1 MSDFLRKIAEVGGY
15 TPSFTAG
22 TVEEEIKKV
31 GIGTT
36 PISELYPETKK
47 FNGVAKAI
55 LALPVKE
62 TETET
67 VVTVTVPISVSRI
80 ENGILESRYYSPIST
95 LIRSTVTETDGG
107 TVVEAAIF
115 KGFPAD
121 LLKGFLGATI
131 RYAISKS
138 GSSTPAD
145 RRNSPTSR
153 YNTKPGFVF
162 GFGTDY
168 LRYSRKYAE
177 SADGLVAEIGRIYEK
192 VFPEE

>member
-1 MSDFLRKIAEVGGY
+1 MSNFLKRLKSADGY
-15 TPSFTAG
+15 TPSFSAG
-22 TVEEEIKKV
+22 SLPEEIGKV
-31 GIGTT
+31 GIGVL

-47 FNGVAKAI
+47 FSGIAKAV
-55 LALPVKE
+55 LALATTEVDGE
-62 TETET
+62 TLLTT
-67 VVTVTVPISVSRI
+67 TVPVSLARI
-80 ENGILESRYYSPIST
+80 ENGVLEGRYYSPIST
-95 LIRSTVTETDGG
+95 LIRSEITSADGTTTIELG
-107 TVVEAAIF
+107 IP

-121 LLKGFLGATI
+121 LLKGFLGAAI

-138 GSSTPAD
+138 GNSTPTD

-177 SADGLVAEIGRIYEK
+177 SPDGLLAEIGRIYEK